1 MFEISIILIFGQSTK
16 AADTV
21 VLTLA
26 GGLLMVIGLFGS
38 ASRVLRSSDTT
49 GAIGATRPG
58 AAVQLLRL
66 LVAQQTI
73 SACGTLKPGIDAAR
87 TFDEDAFC
95 NDGELQRLGQ
105 CATISH
111 GRRAG

>member
-1 MFEISIILIFGQSTK
+1 MKVFKELRVEGGMRLTDHESQPGRELPDGAPRFDRFSNPFSRWF
-16 AADTV
+16 DTHF
-21 VLTLA
+21 L
-26 GGLLMVIGLFGS
+26 
-38 ASRVLRSSDTT
+38 
-49 GAIGATRPG
+49 
-58 AAVQLLRL
+58 QLLRL

-73 SACGTLKPGIDAAR
+73 SACGTLKPGIDAAG

-95 NDGELQRLGQ
+95 NDGALQRLGQ